1 MYFFFF
7 KTFISAGTLLNLR
20 WLWVI
25 KLKSVLFL
33 LRCLFTF
40 FLSRSTRF
48 LVFFFFLQFYFSTLE
63 WKYAIGALFFS
74 ISYFIK
80 KKSTV
85 GWNKMRLES
94 EFSFCYFSIFISPF
108 SSSIRDAK
116 AELYEM
122 NIKHGYCQEILDT
135 LSASF
140 LHLLPRPYLPQSFL
154 LTLPLLSWVFYLEQ
168 E

>member
-1 MYFFFF
+1 MSYFSFVVC
-7 KTFISAGTLLNLR
+7 LR
-20 WLWVI
+20 
-25 KLKSVLFL
+25 
-33 LRCLFTF
+33 F

-48 LVFFFFLQFYFSTLE
+48 LFFSFLQFYFSTLE
-63 WKYAIGALFFS
+63 WKYAIGALFFLS
-74 ISYFIK
+74 SYFIK

-122 NIKHGYCQEILDT
+122 NIKHGYCQGNFGYS
-135 LSASF
+135 LSLFPTSTSSAIFASELSSYPPTSF
-140 LHLLPRPYLPQSFL
+140 LGV
-154 LTLPLLSWVFYLEQ
+154 LSRARIIQ
-168 E
+168 EYG